1 MASLLYMVADSAS
14 PNANEARVQT
24 ALEVRHTVTLIS
36 DDATSGASDLSA
48 YDAGVISDNASGTY
62 ASNWDLATAGVLV
75 GKSSEAN
82 DYGLSGATVGALTSD
97 TQVEAEGT
105 GAVVTDLSWTDGT
118 DYTIFDGARTPA
130 TLLVS
135 ELPAGAE
142 VVALDNDT
150 ALEAYAVTYASG
162 GAKVGGGTLDGRR
175 AWIGGNTDKRGSTSG
190 DDTLWG
196 SLAAFVAGEIP
207 AAAAAGGFPLVGG
220 VGLVGVPNG

>member
-1 MASLLYMVADSAS
+1 M
-14 PNANEARVQT
+14 
-24 ALEVRHTVTLIS
+24 
-36 DDATSGASDLSA
+36 
-48 YDAGVISDNASGTY
+48 ISDNASGTY

-97 TQVEAEGT
+97 TQVEAE
-105 GAVVTDLSWTDGT
+105 
-118 DYTIFDGARTPA
+118 
-130 TLLVS
+130 